1 MTALLP
7 RRVEQV
13 RIPAVAEQHRYGSIP
28 VPLAQLGAGGSS
40 IAVAALHST
49 RASLSAEIVS
59 LLKLLRMR
67 AIERLQTQ
75 QWPRERSATITPRAT
90 RP

>member
-1 MTALLP
+1 
-7 RRVEQV
+7 
-13 RIPAVAEQHRYGSIP
+13 VAEQHRYGSIP
-28 VPLAQLGAGGSS
+28 VPLTQLGAGGSS

-67 AIERLQTQ
+67 AIERLHTQ
-75 QWPRERSATITPRAT
+75 QWPPGAIGHDHSESHAALGRADA
-90 RP
+90 